1 LRLLLDEQYSR
12 QIAEQL
18 RERGYDVIAVKEQA
32 ELEGIDDE
40 RLLRRARDEGRALL
54 TNNVSD
60 FVLLLRDW
68 TRQGDEHAG
77 MIFTSDESM
86 PRSRGTIG
94 LYLKQVSKLLD
105 ANPADDA
112 FRNRVEWLT
121 ADD

>member
-1 LRLLLDEQYSR
+1 LRLLLDEQYSP
-12 QIAEQL
+12 QIAGQL
-18 RERGYDVIAVKEQA
+18 RDGGYDVIAVKEKTDLQ
-32 ELEGIDDE
+32 GIDDE
-40 RLLRRARDEGRALL
+40 ELLRRARADGRAIL

-60 FVLLLRDW
+60 FVVLLRDW
-68 TRQGDEHAG
+68 TRQGEEHAG

-94 LYLKQVSKLLD
+94 LYLNQLSELLD

-121 ADD
+121 PN